1 MFVKYSKTL
10 KYFGEDEKRTKF
22 EEFFATWSTF
32 LQSFG
37 DIRLDLQSRKAQL
50 KEKTR
55 KQKEAEEFKNVRLRS
70 RSSSIKCSDVSIK
83 ERSKIKKTISQ
94 LDNSQINDLDSLA
107 SAIGN
112 DNVLL
117 FSSNYTRRPKEISHR
132 RRRIDF
138 DYPHNRERTH
148 SNNL

>member
-1 MFVKYSKTL
+1 M
-10 KYFGEDEKRTKF
+10 KYFGEDEKRIKF
-22 EEFFATWSTF
+22 EDFFAAWSTF

-50 KEKTR
+50 EEKTR

-70 RSSSIKCSDVSIK
+70 RSSSIKCSDASTR
-83 ERSKIKKTISQ
+83 ERNKIKKTISQ
-94 LDNSQINDLDSLA
+94 TNNNQTEDLDSLV

-112 DNVLL
+112 ENVTL
-117 FSSNYTRRPKEISHR
+117 FSSNYTRRPKELSNR

-138 DYPHNRERTH
+138 DYPYKTTYNRERTH